1 MQKNGKVRG
10 SHGIFDW
17 KSRDSPSRKSVSSTG
32 GKMDLPKSPCK
43 LINKNK
49 KRFFF
54 FFLNTGKSI
63 VVGKNIIVKYVSI
76 KRAQHIYLINKTSK
90 FSFNTI

>member
-10 SHGIFDW
+10 SHGKFDW
-17 KSRDSPSRKSVSSTG
+17 KSRDSTSRKSVSSTG

-54 FFLNTGKSI
+54 F
-63 VVGKNIIVKYVSI
+63 KYRKIDSS
-76 KRAQHIYLINKTSK
+76 RQQHYRKIC
-90 FSFNTI
+90 FN